1 MATESVRIEGLEGV
15 MKTLKELPPEI
26 VSRRGGPVRSALRKA
41 SKVMVDEMKANVQKI
56 IDEPNIGGQDYST
69 GLLQENIVST
79 RTTNRMQQN
88 GEQYR
93 ARVRR
98 KKYPKRGNEKTVTT
112 SQVAALLEAGTERRR
127 PMPWARPAFDAKKH
141 EVVTMFTTEIRRNL
155 DRIVKKLA
163 RQNRVE

>member
-98 KKYPKRGNEKTVTT
+98 KKYPQTGNAKTVTT